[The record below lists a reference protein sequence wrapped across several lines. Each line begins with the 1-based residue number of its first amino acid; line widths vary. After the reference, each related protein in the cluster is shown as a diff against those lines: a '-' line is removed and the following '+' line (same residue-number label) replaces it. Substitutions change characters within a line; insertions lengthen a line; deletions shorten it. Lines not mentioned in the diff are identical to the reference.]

1 MSNYK
6 ILIDSSVWIEYF
18 KNGNIQLMDDLLN
31 EGFAC
36 INDIILTELQPVL
49 KHRNRLDIL
58 DGLYALEKIPLKIDW
73 GAIRTYQLLNLQNGI
88 NKVGIPDLII
98 LQQVI
103 DEKISL
109 FSFDKH
115 FMMMSNHLNFEVLTN

>member
-1 MSNYK
+1 MSAYR

-18 KNGNIQLMDDLLN
+18 RTGKPEKLNRIIEEDL
-31 EGFAC
+31 AC
-36 INDIILTELQPVL
+36 INELILTELAPSL
-49 KHRNRLDIL
+49 MMKNETDIIE
-58 DGLYALEKIPLKIDW
+58 GLQSIERVPMNIDW
-73 GAIRTYQLLNLQNGI
+73 DIVRDYQLMNLQNGI

-103 DEKISL
+103 DQKITL

-115 FMMMSNHLNFEVLTN
+115 FKLMQNHLTFDMITA

>member
-1 MSNYK
+1 MSAYS

-18 KNGNIQLMDDLLN
+18 RTGNPEKLDRIIEEDLACTNQL
-31 EGFAC
+31 
-36 INDIILTELQPVL
+36 ILTELAPALSL
-49 KHRNRLDIL
+49 KSETELL
-58 DGLYALEKIPLKIDW
+58 EGLR
-73 GAIRTYQLLNLQNGI
+73 AIRTIPMNIDWEIIRDYQLMNLQNGI

-103 DEKISL
+103 DQKITL

-115 FMMMSNHLNFEVLTN
+115 FKLMQDHLNFELITE

>member
-36 INDIILTELQPVL
+36 INDIILTELHPIL

>member
-6 ILIDSSVWIEYF
+6 VLIDSSVWIEYF
-18 KNGNIQLMDDLLN
+18 KNGNIPLIDQLLK

-36 INDIILTELQPVL
+36 INDVILTELEPVL
-49 KHRNRLDIL
+49 KHRKRLDIL
-58 DGLYALEKIPLKIDW
+58 EGLNAIEKVPLKIDW
-73 GAIRTYQLLNLQNGI
+73 EIIKTYQLLNLQNGI

-103 DEKISL
+103 SEKITL

-115 FMMMSNHLNFEVLTN
+115 FRLMNKFLNFELLSH